1 MNIVE
6 VDRLYNEKCEKE
18 KIHNYSF
25 ISINENNSK
34 LAVEHSR
41 IMDIEHSRIMD
52 IEHSYNNI
60 TVKRIQIMLYFV
72 LNSLIV
78 NLKRQARQL
87 YGISVLTIPKS
98 FNCRERLEFSTT
110 LFVLSNTV
118 TNNLVNYLNQM
129 LYIGGIFL

>member
-34 LAVEHSR
+34 LAV
-41 IMDIEHSRIMD
+41 EHSRIMD